1 MTTVQT
7 QGLLNAR
14 ERMIR
19 AKREF
24 ESARLREVAYRG
36 VHYDMY
42 LTVLPKRLTVPLSTV
57 VVLIPSDKQKKAPAN
72 AGVFYCF

>member
-1 MTTVQT
+1 MTTVQS

-14 ERMIR
+14 ERMLR

-36 VHYDMY
+36 VHYD
-42 LTVLPKRLTVPLSTV
+42 VPNRPEEETHGTFV
-57 VVLIPSDKQKKAPAN
+57 YRGRTYTK
-72 AGVFYCF
+72 

>member
-7 QGLLNAR
+7 QGLVNAR
-14 ERMIR
+14 ERMLR

-36 VHYDMY
+36 VHYDMPNRPNEETHGTFVY
-42 LTVLPKRLTVPLSTV
+42 RGRTYTK
-57 VVLIPSDKQKKAPAN
+57 
-72 AGVFYCF
+72 

>member
-7 QGLLNAR
+7 KGLINAR
-14 ERMIR
+14 ERLLR

-36 VHYDMY
+36 F
-42 LTVLPKRLTVPLSTV
+42 TRC
-57 VVLIPSDKQKKAPAN
+57 A
-72 AGVFYCF
+72 